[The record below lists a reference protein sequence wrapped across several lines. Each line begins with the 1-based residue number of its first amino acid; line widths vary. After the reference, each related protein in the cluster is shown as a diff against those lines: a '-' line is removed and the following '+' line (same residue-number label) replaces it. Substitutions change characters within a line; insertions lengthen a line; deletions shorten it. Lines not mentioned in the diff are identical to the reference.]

1 MLGQP
6 AQALFV
12 PKRPPS
18 AVPPLQKNAMEQTVE
33 NELSKRK
40 APLYRGALLLP
51 IDGLCCSALEGSLLA
66 AWGCLVNRP
75 SVRSSRKRLR
85 AWSPSSHQA
94 RAFP

>member
-18 AVPPLQKNAMEQTVE
+18 APPLQKNAMEQTVE

-40 APLYRGALLLP
+40 GPLLRGPSAAFEGVAAPPSKAAL
-51 IDGLCCSALEGSLLA
+51 
-66 AWGCLVNRP
+66 
-75 SVRSSRKRLR
+75 
-85 AWSPSSHQA
+85 
-94 RAFP
+94 

>member
-40 APLYRGALLLP
+40 APLLRGP
-51 IDGLCCSALEGSLLA
+51 SAAFEGDA
-66 AWGCLVNRP
+66 APP
-75 SVRSSRKRLR
+75 SK
-85 AWSPSSHQA
+85 AA
-94 RAFP
+94 R